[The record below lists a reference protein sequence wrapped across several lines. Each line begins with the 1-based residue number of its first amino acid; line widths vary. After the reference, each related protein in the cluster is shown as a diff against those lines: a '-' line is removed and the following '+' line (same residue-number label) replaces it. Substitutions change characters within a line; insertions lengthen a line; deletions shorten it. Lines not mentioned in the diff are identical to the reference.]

1 MDDLL
6 DELNSNQYDEDF
18 EEIEEEE
25 EEEEEEEDEEEEE
38 EEGYPYPIGPMPQ
51 EIHNDLRSLDEMV
64 STDSRDYVIIEYT
77 DISPEIIQYTYRAI
91 TKYYNIYRYRIYNI
105 HIYPEII

>member
-51 EIHNDLRSLDEMV
+51 EIHNDLCNYRIYRYI
-64 STDSRDYVIIEYT
+64 SRDYTIY
-77 DISPEIIQYTYRAI
+77 IQGY
-91 TKYYNIYRYRIYNI
+91 
-105 HIYPEII
+105 H